1 MPYQQCGLTGR
12 AWIEFSVIAGECQPS
27 NIVIPLLP
35 IHLRFVAFYSSRLTY
50 RYGRPVGTRTPDLY
64 RVNAGISS
72 THNNL
77 QGPLGTAKYLIIPSS
92 RTHLGLAIGLKN
104 KLPVTRNRADR
115 TTRQDHLT

>member
-1 MPYQQCGLTGR
+1 MPYQQCGLTGC

-35 IHLRFVAFYSSRLTY
+35 FHLRFVAFYSSRLTY
-50 RYGRPVGTRTPDLY
+50 RYGRPV
-64 RVNAGISS
+64 
-72 THNNL
+72 
-77 QGPLGTAKYLIIPSS
+77 GTAKYLIIPSS